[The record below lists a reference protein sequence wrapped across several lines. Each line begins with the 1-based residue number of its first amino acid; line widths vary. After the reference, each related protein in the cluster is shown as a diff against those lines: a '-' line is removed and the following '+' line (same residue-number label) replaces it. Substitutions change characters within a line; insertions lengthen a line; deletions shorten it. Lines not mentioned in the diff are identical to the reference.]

1 MIRQPPATPQTKLP
15 ANQPRRADDGPGG
28 GLCPLCKGFYSV
40 IHGCWKWSPVT
51 TPRPERSTHTVL
63 KGYSRRMARSLAGLA
78 SYTRHFCSGPGWSEA
93 SLQSVYQ
100 GEGKRPKLSLLSCQD
115 FIGTS
120 WASLVAQTVKN
131 VPEMTETRPQSLGW
145 EDPLEKGM
153 ATHSSILAWRI
164 PWTEEPGGI
173 QSMGSQESD
182 TAE

>member
-78 SYTRHFCSGPGWSEA
+78 SYTRHFCSGPGWSEVLFPIA
-93 SLQSVYQ
+93 PSTPTVSGKVSGWCSAAGKTNDQNSGKKSLEVFFWQIPMVWREVLHSENDHVY
-100 GEGKRPKLSLLSCQD
+100 S
-115 FIGTS
+115 
-120 WASLVAQTVKN
+120 
-131 VPEMTETRPQSLGW
+131 
-145 EDPLEKGM
+145 
-153 ATHSSILAWRI
+153 
-164 PWTEEPGGI
+164 
-173 QSMGSQESD
+173 
-182 TAE
+182 

>member
-1 MIRQPPATPQTKLP
+1 MTRQPPATPQTKLP

-63 KGYSRRMARSLAGLA
+63 KGYSRRMARSLEGLA
-78 SYTRHFCSGPGWSEA
+78 SYTRHLCSGPGWSEA

-120 WASLVAQTVKN
+120 WASLIAQPVKN
-131 VPEMTETRPQSLGW
+131 VAEMPETWPQALGW